1 MNKIQSKIKKYPDGG
16 GLKPKPASN
25 KDKLR
30 GSISNSEG
38 VPEEFKGSWV
48 DKLKGEFNTAAL
60 PLYREIYKDQLKK
73 ELAKTESG
81 SEKDPY
87 KAVNPDTGA
96 LGKYQF
102 LPEVLTKDWKIKDHN
117 KFLNNPQLQE
127 DLMEKQSYYL
137 FNRANA
143 LAKLHGLQLDDNLI
157 NLAKG
162 VHFKGNDGLYDEL
175 TGKSSLNKSTDINPS
190 TNEYINRSK
199 KEYGGG
205 INDLSNK
212 VGAAGQGIQVA
223 DAVYKGQDA
232 IVNSISDPNGDTKL
246 NPVNALSYAS
256 QGVLGLPKMI
266 GYINDIKQNQTNQKN
281 AEVSKHK
288 SIINSYIEPNVGEGL
303 PGFKSGGQLPN
314 FPMDK
319 MLIAM
324 ESGGNINP
332 QYIMKDGG
340 GFHLNPAHKG
350 WCTPMTKATCTG
362 KRRTFA
368 LNAKHHFKKW
378 KHEDGGD
385 INNVKN
391 NDLITYNGAS
401 HEEGGININQAG
413 IPNNTNPKAEV
424 EGGES
429 GVGSYI
435 FSDTIGVDKSGNPTL
450 RQPVKTFSDMAKKI
464 DKRYKGKED
473 RLAQA
478 TKKFEYSN
486 LKTKNDE
493 ALEMKVQQ
501 GFERFKKKY
510 GGMVKMRYG
519 GADESPTPYFNPNV
533 ADGLNLPPQRTPS
546 WWNIPANMEGSI
558 SNPANLPNV
567 NVNGIPNIPGNNI
580 PYLDNPRVGKNYNL
594 PPNSTQLPIDNTN
607 SSKTSP
613 VGGTDAYPYIQGY
626 DYTKQPGWGTNP
638 QVTPEIPLDVMF
650 GQEPKNYKTEPPVD
664 KKNPD
669 YLGLGL
675 STIAPAINFAY
686 GMKKDDN
693 KYYANEKY
701 GQAKNYLNQ
710 LPTDINIDANLA
722 ANTRDFKAASSDV
735 NRRTPSVGNAVTSQL
750 LSNKLNANNTLYQ
763 SKYNAENQLK
773 SGKLSA
779 LSQLDYTAGETDRN
793 QRIAL
798 EDKNLANKARREDL
812 QLNAIKDA
820 SSNLNIMR
828 NDKVG
833 INSINEILKYSTWD
847 SNTNSFIPKKGL
859 NAADMYTF
867 NWLNSQIKK
876 KSE

>member
-1 MNKIQSKIKKYPDGG
+1 MNKIQSKIKKYPLGG
-16 GLKPKPASN
+16 TLNTIKENALSLLDHNKLKQAIANAETIGEEDPYTAVNPNTKAYGKYQIHPKYHPDFDVKKATPEYQELYMDKLINGYNKAGLELQKKYPDKSLNDLALLVHFQGLKGAK
-25 KDKLR
+25 KLLADPSTMDNNT
-30 GSISNSEG
+30 SINPSPNQYLDRS
-38 VPEEFKGSWV
+38 KG
-48 DKLKGEFNTAAL
+48 
-60 PLYREIYKDQLKK
+60 IYKDGGKLPKY
-73 ELAKTESG
+73 EDGSVLPNIPTENTLHSLEG
-81 SEKDPY
+81 GLGDATDFLGKDSKFGKITKFIGEKALPFTGVAG
-87 KAVNPDTGA
+87 AVGA
-96 LGKYQF
+96 LG
-102 LPEVLTKDWKIKDHN
+102 
-117 KFLNNPQLQE
+117 
-127 DLMEKQSYYL
+127 
-137 FNRANA
+137 
-143 LAKLHGLQLDDNLI
+143 
-157 NLAKG
+157 
-162 VHFKGNDGLYDEL
+162 
-175 TGKSSLNKSTDINPS
+175 
-190 TNEYINRSK
+190 
-199 KEYGGG
+199 
-205 INDLSNK
+205 
-212 VGAAGQGIQVA
+212 VGA
-223 DAVYKGQDA
+223 
-232 IVNSISDPNGDTKL
+232 
-246 NPVNALSYAS
+246 
-256 QGVLGLPKMI
+256 MI
-266 GYINDIKQNQTNQKN
+266 GLDQRSQRLADERLEQSKNLTNQK
-281 AEVSKHK
+281 KT
-288 SIINSYIEPNVGEGL
+288 IINSYIQPNVGEGL
-303 PGFKSGGQLPN
+303 PGFAEGGQLPN

-340 GFHLNPAHKG
+340 GFHINPAHKG
-350 WCTPMTKATCTG
+350 FCTPMSKATCTG

-435 FSDTIGVDKSGNPTL
+435 FSDTIGIDKKGNPTL

-478 TKKFEYSN
+478 TKEFEYSN
-486 LKTKNDE
+486 LKAKNDE

-533 ADGLNLPPQRTPS
+533 ADVLNLPPQRTPS

-558 SNPANLPNV
+558 SNPVDLPNV
-567 NVNGIPNIPGNNI
+567 TVNGTPNIPGNNI
-580 PYLDNPRVGKNYNL
+580 PYLDNPRVGKNWNL
-594 PPNSTQLPIDNTN
+594 NPVPNYVDNDGRGVDWN
-607 SSKTSP
+607 SD
-613 VGGTDAYPYIQGY
+613 GTIKEPYIAPIKANPLVYSDGTTEY
-626 DYTKQPGWGTNP
+626 PMKPATKMESPLVLPKPEKVNNIDYA
-638 QVTPEIPLDVMF
+638 
-650 GQEPKNYKTEPPVD
+650 
-664 KKNPD
+664 
-669 YLGLGL
+669 GLGL

-722 ANTRDFKAASSDV
+722 ANTRDFKAASADV
-735 NRRTPSVGNAVTSQL
+735 NRRTPSVGNSVTSQL

-779 LSQLDYTAGETDRN
+779 LSNLDYTAGETDRN

-820 SSNLNIMR
+820 TTNLNVLRNESTLKANMKDLFKYGTFEQ
-828 NDKVG
+828 NDKGQLVWKSKPG
-833 INSINEILKYSTWD
+833 TPLQISRMYEGKTYDDINGK
-847 SNTNSFIPKKGL
+847 
-859 NAADMYTF
+859 
-867 NWLNSQIKK
+867 
-876 KSE
+876 